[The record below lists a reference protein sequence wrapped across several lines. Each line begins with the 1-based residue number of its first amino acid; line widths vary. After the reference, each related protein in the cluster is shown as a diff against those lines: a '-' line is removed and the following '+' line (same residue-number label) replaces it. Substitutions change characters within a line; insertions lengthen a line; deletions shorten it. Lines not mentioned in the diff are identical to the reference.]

1 MDRQYIQKQKRWIQ
15 EHDAADQV
23 RLLSGKLPG
32 ALRRIQGEFDLIL
45 ADPPYTKHIATEILA
60 FVQDK
65 LVSEGIFVY
74 ECDRRS
80 ESDLNYPGLVLF
92 KEKLVAETR
101 IQIYKADQK

>member
-45 ADPPYTKHIATEILA
+45 ADPPYTSTSQLRFSHLYRI
-60 FVQDK
+60 
-65 LVSEGIFVY
+65 S
-74 ECDRRS
+74 S
-80 ESDLNYPGLVLF
+80 YPKVFLYMNVIV
-92 KEKLVAETR
+92 EANP
-101 IQIYKADQK
+101 I